1 MIVAAPSG
9 ASILMTRQ
17 FLIAFLGLLA
27 LAAASAQTPSNW
39 KIHDMER
46 PRPREVTATPALQQP
61 PPSDAIVLFDG
72 SSLDEWASAR
82 GGEPGWAVRDGFMEA
97 VPGKGAIETKRSFGD
112 VQLHVEFAMPDPP
125 EGVGQGRG
133 NSGVKLMRRYEVQVL
148 DSYKDHTY
156 ADGQA
161 GAIYGQSP
169 PLVNA
174 SRPPGEWQAFDIFFR
189 RPRFRPDGSLLKA
202 ARITVLHNGV
212 LIQDNHE
219 LWGPTQWLQYRDWGV
234 HEDRLPLSLQDH
246 ANPVRFRNI
255 WLRELD
261 ETTRPGPPEPPAYEV
276 THLAPE
282 VLDRYVGKYE
292 GIEGSR
298 VDFELARE
306 GERIYLKGGGR
317 MLDIV
322 TTSTTEFRMRWAD
335 ARLAFTLGSDGAP
348 TKMEF
353 YVGRSR
359 FPTAKAK

>member
-1 MIVAAPSG
+1 MIRLDHIV
-9 ASILMTRQ
+9 T
-17 FLIAFLGLLA
+17 LGLLA
-27 LAAASAQTPSNW
+27 WAAVSAQTPSQW

-46 PRPREVTATPALQQP
+46 PRPREVKPAPVVEQP

-72 SSLDEWASAR
+72 TNLDEWASAR
-82 GGEPGWAVRDGFMEA
+82 GGAPGWAVRDGFMEA

-125 EGVGQGRG
+125 KGVGQGRG

-148 DSYKDHTY
+148 DSYKDYTY

-174 SRPPGEWQAFDIFFR
+174 SLPPGEWQSFDIFFR
-189 RPRFRPDGSLLKA
+189 RPRFAPDGSLVKA

-219 LWGPTQWLQYRDWGV
+219 LWGPTQWLQYRDWGA

-255 WLRELD
+255 WLREL
-261 ETTRPGPPEPPAYEV
+261 EESTPLGPPEPSPYEV
-276 THLAPE
+276 THMAPE
-282 VLDRYVGKYE
+282 VLDRYVGRYE

-298 VDFELARE
+298 VGFELARE

-322 TTSTTEFRMRWAD
+322 TTSPEEFRMRWAD
-335 ARLAFTLGSDGAP
+335 ARLEFTLGAGGVP

-359 FPTAKAK
+359 FPTAKAQK